1 MPKPALAW
9 VVASDSKTVQYGMD
23 VITPSRIFLAFLR
36 LGITAFGG
44 PVAHLGYFHRTLI
57 VRHKWLDEHSYAELV
72 ALCQLLPG
80 PSSSQVGIGIGF
92 AKAGWRGAIAAW
104 IGFTLPSAILMTA
117 FGLGVHHFGSSVP
130 QWLLHGLILVA
141 VPVVAQAVWLMS
153 KQLCPDWPRRS
164 IAGAVA
170 LAALWL
176 QPATLQPLLIVAGG
190 ILGWMILK
198 NREAGLPAGLP
209 AGSDKRIA
217 PILLG
222 LFVLLL
228 LGLPLASAGLGA
240 QSVRE
245 FAAFYRSGALVFGGG
260 HVVLPLLQSAVVPP
274 AWVSGKDFLAG
285 YGMAQA
291 MPGPLFSFA
300 AYLGTVMKPFPN
312 GIAGAVLCLVAI
324 YLPSFL
330 LVTGALPLWQ
340 AVRHRPGFGRALRG
354 INAAV
359 VGLLLAALYHPVL
372 TSAITDPAD
381 AALAL
386 AGLVLLVALNLPSWA
401 VVVLTVAG
409 AGLAHMFLGAT

>member
-1 MPKPALAW
+1 
-9 VVASDSKTVQYGMD
+9 MD
-23 VITPSRIFLAFLR
+23 AITPLRIFLTFLR
-36 LGITAFGG
+36 LGLTAFGG
-44 PVAHLGYFHRTLI
+44 PIAHLGYFHRSLI
-57 VRHKWLDEHSYAELV
+57 VRRKWLDEHSYAELV

-92 AKAGWRGAIAAW
+92 AKAGWPGAIAAW

-117 FGLGVHHFGSSVP
+117 FGLGIHHFGSSIP

-141 VPVVAQAVWLMS
+141 APVVAQAVWLMS
-153 KQLCPDWPRRS
+153 KQLCPDWPRRL

-170 LAALWL
+170 AAALWI
-176 QPATLQPLLIVAGG
+176 QAAAVQPLLIVAGG
-190 ILGWMILK
+190 ILGWMVLK
-198 NREAGLPAGLP
+198 DRETGLPQGLP
-209 AGSDKRIA
+209 PRINKRFA
-217 PILLG
+217 SMLG

-228 LGLPLASAGLGA
+228 LGLPVASAGLGEQA
-240 QSVRE
+240 VGV

-274 AWVSGKDFLAG
+274 GWVSGQDFLAG

-300 AYLGTVMKPFPN
+300 AYLGAVMKPFPN
-312 GIAGAVLCLVAI
+312 GIAGALLCLVAI

-330 LVTGALPLWQ
+330 LVMGALPLWQ
-340 AVRHRPGFGRALRG
+340 AVRHRPGFGRTLRG

-372 TSAITDPAD
+372 TSAITGPAD

-386 AGLVLLVALNLPSWA
+386 AGLVLLVAFNLPSWA

>member
-1 MPKPALAW
+1 MN
-9 VVASDSKTVQYGMD
+9 
-23 VITPSRIFLAFLR
+23 VITPFKIFLAFLR
-36 LGITAFGG
+36 LGLTAFGG

-92 AKAGWRGAIAAW
+92 AKAGWPGAIAAW

-117 FGLGVHHFGSSVP
+117 FGLGVHHFGSTIP

-153 KQLCPDWPRRS
+153 KQLCPDWPRRL

-170 LAALWL
+170 VAALGI
-176 QPATLQPLLIVAGG
+176 QAATLQPFLIVAGG
-190 ILGWMILK
+190 AVGWMILE
-198 NREAGLPAGLP
+198 NRETGLGLPPGV
-209 AGSDKRIA
+209 SKRTA

-222 LFVLLL
+222 LFALLL
-228 LGLPLASAGLGA
+228 LGLPLASAGLGEQA
-240 QSVRE
+240 VRV

-300 AYLGTVMKPFPN
+300 AYLGAVMKPFPN
-312 GIAGAVLCLVAI
+312 GIAGALLCLVAI

-330 LVTGALPLWQ
+330 LVMGALPLWQ

-359 VGLLLAALYHPVL
+359 VGLLLAALYRPVL
-372 TSAITDPAD
+372 TSAITGPAD
-381 AALAL
+381 VALAL

>member
-1 MPKPALAW
+1 
-9 VVASDSKTVQYGMD
+9 MD
-23 VITPSRIFLAFLR
+23 DITPLKIFLTFLR
-36 LGITAFGG
+36 LGLTAFGG
-44 PVAHLGYFHRTLI
+44 PVAHLGYFHRSLI
-57 VRHKWLDEHSYAELV
+57 VRRKWLDEHSYAELV

-92 AKAGWRGAIAAW
+92 AKAGWPGAIAAW

-117 FGLGVHHFGSSVP
+117 FGLGVHHFGSTIP

-141 VPVVAQAVWLMS
+141 APVVAQAVWLMS
-153 KQLCPDWPRRS
+153 KQLCPDWPRRL
-164 IAGAVA
+164 IASAVA
-170 LAALWL
+170 VAALGI
-176 QPATLQPLLIVAGG
+176 QVATLQPFLIVAGG
-190 ILGWMILK
+190 AVGWMILE
-198 NREAGLPAGLP
+198 NRETGPGLPPGV
-209 AGSDKRIA
+209 DKRTA

-222 LFVLLL
+222 LFALLL
-228 LGLPLASAGLGA
+228 LGLPLASAGFGEQAVKL
-240 QSVRE
+240 

-260 HVVLPLLQSAVVPP
+260 HVVLPLLQSAVVAPG
-274 AWVSGKDFLAG
+274 WVSGKEFLAG

-300 AYLGTVMKPFPN
+300 AYLGAVMKPFPN
-312 GIAGAVLCLVAI
+312 GIAGALLCLVAI

-330 LVTGALPLWQ
+330 LVMGALPLWQ

-372 TSAITDPAD
+372 TSAITGPAD
-381 AALAL
+381 VALAL

-409 AGLAHMFLGAT
+409 AGLAHMFLGVT

>member
-1 MPKPALAW
+1 MN
-9 VVASDSKTVQYGMD
+9 
-23 VITPSRIFLAFLR
+23 VITPLKIFLTFLR
-36 LGITAFGG
+36 LGLTAFGG
-44 PVAHLGYFHRTLI
+44 PVAHLGYFHRSLI
-57 VRHKWLDEHSYAELV
+57 VRRKWLDEHSYAELV

-92 AKAGWRGAIAAW
+92 AKAGWPGAIAAW

-117 FGLGVHHFGSSVP
+117 FGLGVHRFGSTIP

-141 VPVVAQAVWLMS
+141 APVVAQAVWLMS
-153 KQLCPDWPRRS
+153 KQLCPDWPRRL

-170 LAALWL
+170 VAALGI
-176 QPATLQPLLIVAGG
+176 QVATLQPFLIVAGG
-190 ILGWMILK
+190 ALGWMILE
-198 NREAGLPAGLP
+198 NRETGLGLPPDSG
-209 AGSDKRIA
+209 KRAA

-228 LGLPLASAGLGA
+228 LGLPLASAGLGE
-240 QSVRE
+240 QTVRV
-245 FAAFYRSGALVFGGG
+245 FTAFYRSGALVFGGG

-300 AYLGTVMKPFPN
+300 AYLGAVMKPFPN
-312 GIAGAVLCLVAI
+312 GIAGALLCLVAI

-330 LVTGALPLWQ
+330 LVMGALPLWQ

-372 TSAITDPAD
+372 TSAITGPAD
-381 AALAL
+381 VVLAL

-401 VVVLTVAG
+401 VVILTVAG
-409 AGLAHMFLGAT
+409 AGLAHMFLGVT

>member
-1 MPKPALAW
+1 
-9 VVASDSKTVQYGMD
+9 MD
-23 VITPSRIFLAFLR
+23 AITPLKIFLAFLR
-36 LGITAFGG
+36 LGLTAFGG

-57 VRHKWLDEHSYAELV
+57 VRRKWLDEHSYAELV

-80 PSSSQVGIGIGF
+80 PSSSQVGIGFGF
-92 AKAGWRGAIAAW
+92 AKAGWPGAIAAW

-117 FGLGVHHFGSSVP
+117 FGLGVHHFGSSIP

-141 VPVVAQAVWLMS
+141 APVVAQAVWLMS
-153 KQLCPDWPRRS
+153 KQLCPDWPRRL
-164 IAGAVA
+164 IAGAAAV
-170 LAALWL
+170 AALWL

-190 ILGWMILK
+190 ALGWMILE
-198 NREAGLPAGLP
+198 NRETGLGLPPRGTN
-209 AGSDKRIA
+209 RTA

-222 LFVLLL
+222 LFALLL
-228 LGLPLASAGLGA
+228 LGLPLASAGLGEQA
-240 QSVRE
+240 VRV

-274 AWVSGKDFLAG
+274 GWVSGQDFLAG

-312 GIAGAVLCLVAI
+312 GIAGALLCLVAI

-330 LVTGALPLWQ
+330 LVMGALPLWQ

-409 AGLAHMFLGAT
+409 AGLAHLFLGAT